1 MEADSQAPAQRPGKA
16 QWQPLEGVQGFSLG
30 NQGKVWKGH
39 KGWWASRKGQAGIQ
53 GPFRGYRLAQA
64 WVEEPLN
71 RAREA
76 KEREKAQVRE
86 ERVTRRREAQA
97 ALASRTWGD
106 LPEEKQVLAPG
117 QVWLHKTVEGREAV
131 VLEVRKDTVVAL
143 FRSAAAV
150 SLQEAVRDTIDLR
163 GFLRVYRYQGHPRQG
178 RRS

>member
-1 MEADSQAPAQRPGKA
+1 MAPESQPPAPRTGKA

-30 NQGKVWKGH
+30 TQGKVWKGH

-71 RAREA
+71 QAREA
-76 KEREKAQVRE
+76 RQREQAQARE
-86 ERVTRRREAQA
+86 ERAARRREAQA
-97 ALASRTWGD
+97 AQASRTWGD
-106 LPEEKQVLAPG
+106 LPEDKQVLAPG

-150 SLQEAVRDTIDLR
+150 SLQEAVRDTVDLR
-163 GFLRVYRYQGHPRQG
+163 GFLRVYRYQGHPRHG